1 MSNTHSILPHP
12 GGRGEAGRSDGR
24 TAGEKVE
31 RRTVTAIS
39 VNIGPKRAMSG
50 SVAGHGSGRLPE
62 RRARRGRPTGV
73 EAASPRDLV
82 AAIYG
87 PRPLDERS
95 RRRPL
100 PSSVYWRRR
109 IVVLVVVAGAFLAGG
124 KALEALGGGP
134 LAAAEVRSSP
144 SSAVA
149 EHPAPPANR
158 TSGAVR
164 LVTTPVRRSTYVVQ
178 PGDTLWTI
186 ARSLQPEGDVR
197 PLVDD
202 LAAARDGRPLQPGER
217 IELP

>member
-1 MSNTHSILPHP
+1 MASNRHSVLRAEPQ
-12 GGRGEAGRSDGR
+12 DGD
-24 TAGEKVE
+24 TAE
-31 RRTVTAIS
+31 RRTVTAIG
-39 VNIGPKRAMSG
+39 VPVG
-50 SVAGHGSGRLPE
+50 SRGAAGGRLVVCGRGLERGHGHRGGSRNTCPSTSTLAYG
-62 RRARRGRPTGV
+62 RGRGGMP
-73 EAASPRDLV
+73 
-82 AAIYG
+82 
-87 PRPLDERS
+87 S

-109 IVVLVVVAGAFLAGG
+109 ILVLLVVVGAFLAGG

-149 EHPAPPANR
+149 GHSAPPANR
-158 TSGAVR
+158 TSPTVH
-164 LVTTPVRRSTYVVQ
+164 LVTTPVHRATYVVQ
-178 PGDTLWTI
+178 PGDTLWSI

-202 LAAARDGRPLQPGER
+202 LAASRQGRPLQPGER

>member
-1 MSNTHSILPHP
+1 
-12 GGRGEAGRSDGR
+12 
-24 TAGEKVE
+24 
-31 RRTVTAIS
+31 VTAIS
-39 VNIGPKRAMSG
+39 VNIGPRRAMG
-50 SVAGHGSGRLPE
+50 GRVAGHG
-62 RRARRGRPTGV
+62 
-73 EAASPRDLV
+73 AAGPRELASAV
-82 AAIYG
+82 YG
-87 PRPLDERS
+87 PRPLDSRS

-100 PSSVYWRRR
+100 PASVYRRRR
-109 IVVLVVVAGAFLAGG
+109 IAVLIVVAGAFLAGG

-144 SSAVA
+144 SSAAA
-149 EHPAPPANR
+149 EQAAPPANR
-158 TSGAVR
+158 TASAVR

-202 LAAARDGRPLQPGER
+202 LAAGRDGRPLQPGER